1 MCEHTAS
8 RPYLHSCAKVDKWKE
23 IFDTNIQVLW
33 TMAKPVY
40 NPTCELCQMLCQK
53 TMVPYVCE
61 GHMELFKWPQ
71 GKTKKGPLNTTPL

>member
-23 IFDTNIQVLW
+23 IFDTNIEVLW

-40 NPTCELCQMLCQK
+40 NPTCELCQMHGSLWLWR
-53 TMVPYVCE
+53 
-61 GHMELFKWPQ
+61 HMELFKWPQ
-71 GKTKKGPLNTTPL
+71 GKTKKGPLNTTRL